1 MATYP
6 TLICEQ
12 FTTDANGVVSCA
24 QQVWIDSYIFS
35 PAEQAQV
42 ELVLQGGMNWESFG
56 LFFVG
61 TLLMFGIGF
70 GTGLII
76 SQIRK
81 I

>member
-1 MATYP
+1 MATQP
-6 TLICEQ
+6 TLVCQQ
-12 FTTDANGVVSCA
+12 FSVDAQGVVNCA
-24 QQVWIDSYIFS
+24 QQAWVESYIFS

-42 ELVLQGGMNWESFG
+42 ELILQGGMNWETFG
-56 LFFVG
+56 MFFVG

-76 SQIRK
+76 SQVRK